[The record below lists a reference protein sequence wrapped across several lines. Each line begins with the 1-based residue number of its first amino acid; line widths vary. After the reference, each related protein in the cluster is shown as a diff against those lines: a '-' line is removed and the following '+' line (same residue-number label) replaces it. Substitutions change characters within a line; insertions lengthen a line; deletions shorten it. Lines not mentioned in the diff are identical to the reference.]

1 MRNCAA
7 SEREVLT
14 CRFVDVINH
23 LLHRDGTIIEGVAP
37 DVSPICRGSMKCFP
51 PIALM
56 RPHCAPSAGRPFDA
70 SIKRGRAFSWKH
82 SRNNALLAFNT
93 NNGSRVEP
101 LAAPLSILLVE
112 DDAEI
117 GEFISLYLATHNIHA
132 TFVTNGKDMDA
143 AFSAGTY
150 DLLILDLNLPG
161 EDGLSICR
169 RVRTEKRIPIIILTA
184 QAEDVDKI
192 LGLEMGADDYI
203 VKPFNS
209 RELLARIR
217 AVLRRVEAP
226 NAIDDRTARQAYL
239 FAGWHVDILAR
250 EVVAPCGIKVAMT
263 AAEFDLLHA
272 LCENPNRVL
281 TRDQLINMTHGPT
294 SGPFE
299 RSIDVLISRL
309 RQKIEADPKKP
320 LLIQT
325 VRSEGYI
332 FSTQVTY
339 A

>member
-1 MRNCAA
+1 ME
-7 SEREVLT
+7 ER
-14 CRFVDVINH
+14 
-23 LLHRDGTIIEGVAP
+23 LHYRLGYKYGA
-37 DVSPICRGSMKCFP
+37 
-51 PIALM
+51 IA
-56 RPHCAPSAGRPFDA
+56 
-70 SIKRGRAFSWKH
+70 
-82 SRNNALLAFNT
+82 
-93 NNGSRVEP
+93 EP
-101 LAAPLSILLVE
+101 LVTPLSILLVE

-117 GEFISLYLATHNIHA
+117 GEFISLYLANHDVRT
-132 TFVTNGKDMDA
+132 TVVPNGAEMDA
-143 AFSAGTY
+143 AFNSGAF

-169 RVRTEKRIPIIILTA
+169 RVRSEKAIPIIILTSKS
-184 QAEDVDKI
+184 EDIDKI

-217 AVLRRVEAP
+217 AVVRRSETH
-226 NAIDDRTARQAYL
+226 NAADDHTLRQAYL
-239 FAGWHVDILAR
+239 FAGWRVDILSR
-250 EVVAPCGIKVAMT
+250 QVVAPCGMRVAMT
-263 AAEFDLLHA
+263 GAEFDLLHA

-281 TRDQLINMTHGPT
+281 TREQLINMTHGPT

-309 RQKIEADPKKP
+309 RQKIEVDPKKP

-332 FSTQVTY
+332 FSAQVTR

>member
-1 MRNCAA
+1 MATP
-7 SEREVLT
+7 V
-14 CRFVDVINH
+14 
-23 LLHRDGTIIEGVAP
+23 
-37 DVSPICRGSMKCFP
+37 
-51 PIALM
+51 
-56 RPHCAPSAGRPFDA
+56 
-70 SIKRGRAFSWKH
+70 
-82 SRNNALLAFNT
+82 
-93 NNGSRVEP
+93 
-101 LAAPLSILLVE
+101 SILLVE

-117 GEFISLYLATHNIHA
+117 GEFISLYLATHDAHTTVVSNA
-132 TFVTNGKDMDA
+132 QEMDA
-143 AFSAGTY
+143 AFGAGAY

-169 RVRTEKRIPIIILTA
+169 RVRSEKRIPIIILTA

-192 LGLEMGADDYI
+192 LGLELGADDYI

-217 AVLRRVEAP
+217 AVLRRIEVP
-226 NAIDDRTARQAYL
+226 NAVDDRTARQAYF
-239 FAGWHVDILAR
+239 FAGWRVDILAR
-250 EVVAPCGIKVAMT
+250 EVVAPCGIKIAMT

-281 TRDQLINMTHGPT
+281 TREQLINMTHGPT
-294 SGPFE
+294 TGPFE

-332 FSTQVTY
+332 FSTQVTR

>member
-1 MRNCAA
+1 M
-7 SEREVLT
+7 LT
-14 CRFVDVINH
+14 
-23 LLHRDGTIIEGVAP
+23 
-37 DVSPICRGSMKCFP
+37 
-51 PIALM
+51 
-56 RPHCAPSAGRPFDA
+56 
-70 SIKRGRAFSWKH
+70 
-82 SRNNALLAFNT
+82 FNT
-93 NNGSRVEP
+93 DNGSRFDP

-117 GEFISLYLATHNIHA
+117 GEFISLYLATNDIHA
-132 TFVTNGKDMDA
+132 TFVSNGKEMDA
-143 AFSAGTY
+143 AFSAGSY

-169 RVRTEKRIPIIILTA
+169 RVRSEKRIPIIILTA
-184 QAEDVDKI
+184 QSEDVDKI

-217 AVLRRVEAP
+217 AVLRRIEVP

-239 FAGWHVDILAR
+239 FVGWRLDILAR
-250 EVVAPCGIKVAMT
+250 EVIAPCGIKVAMT

-332 FSTQVTY
+332 FSAQVTY